1 MLLGGNI
8 MTKQNDLNTPRGRA
22 EHIARLPLSM
32 KLEVLSQF
40 ENMAIGLNG
49 GFLDSFD
56 SKTVRDTYYK
66 DKSDAWFKQVLA
78 EHTRLTTK

>member
-1 MLLGGNI
+1 
-8 MTKQNDLNTPRGRA
+8 
-22 EHIARLPLSM
+22 M